1 MRDVIGKV
9 RQQEIFPIQ
18 TLHEK
23 THPEANSVLKSSSPC
38 LTFQI
43 IQIKM
48 THLRSVHVLAARLDH
63 ILCSA
68 MQPQGST
75 SVQEAHVPC
84 AQPFVAAGTRQEG
97 LISNTINTQ
106 KYIFYVCVCVPCAQP
121 LVAAGTRQKQEDTT
135 SNNTHLSTLFYI
147 CVCVCVPCVQPLVAV
162 GTGQKEEGL
171 TSDNTQ
177 KTA

>member
-1 MRDVIGKV
+1 
-9 RQQEIFPIQ
+9 
-18 TLHEK
+18 
-23 THPEANSVLKSSSPC
+23 
-38 LTFQI
+38 
-43 IQIKM
+43 
-48 THLRSVHVLAARLDH
+48 
-63 ILCSA
+63 
-68 MQPQGST
+68 
-75 SVQEAHVPC
+75 
-84 AQPFVAAGTRQEG
+84 
-97 LISNTINTQ
+97 
-106 KYIFYVCVCVPCAQP
+106 VCVCVPCAQP